1 MNVRSDTGKAHSSS
15 SRKIWEFFNCFWR
28 CKIPS
33 SVRNSGSTDTGNI
46 LIFQMEKLAVKALE
60 QLLGGELS
68 TGWLGCEFLRRSV
81 CEQMTVFE
89 RQLDIDEMSN
99 AQVWVS
105 CLSPNGIDENRRR
118 SRWWHRPVSAADTA
132 LELCVVQ
139 KASPCGEADSAPAKC
154 QCGGFYGGFLQLRD
168 ICEFP
173 GHVTLL
179 TLVESL
185 RSSRR
190 VLKKRSSP
198 VQVHLRPSPS
208 AGLC

>member
-89 RQLDIDEMSN
+89 RQLDIDEALMRTEEG
-99 AQVWVS
+99 ADGGTVLFRQQILPWS
-105 CLSPNGIDENRRR
+105 CA
-118 SRWWHRPVSAADTA
+118 W
-132 LELCVVQ
+132 C
-139 KASPCGEADSAPAKC
+139 
-154 QCGGFYGGFLQLRD
+154 
-168 ICEFP
+168 
-173 GHVTLL
+173 
-179 TLVESL
+179 
-185 RSSRR
+185 
-190 VLKKRSSP
+190 KKRPRVEKQIALLQSVS
-198 VQVHLRPSPS
+198 VVDFTVDFYS
-208 AGLC
+208 